1 MINLL
6 ILTLIVLATSVVN
19 AFIDNYLIKKKW
31 GKIKN
36 LNHWSRDLIRG
47 IIFTISIYFL
57 YKNEIHVQE
66 YMWQMLLEFL
76 KPFLAGLY
84 CWFLFNITFDPLL
97 NHLRNLPWYYDG
109 KDAITDQIS
118 NEFKSGFQYSYLLE
132 DSSDEILAYTE
143 LGFKFMFIFGLVI
156 WILLI

>member
-1 MINLL
+1 MITLL
-6 ILTLIVLATSVVN
+6 ILTLIVLTTSVVN

-31 GKIKN
+31 GKVKN
-36 LNHWSRDLIRG
+36 LNHWSRSLIRG

-57 YKNEIHVQE
+57 YNHT
-66 YMWQMLLEFL
+66 WL
-76 KPFLAGLY
+76 KPFFAGLY

-97 NHLRNLPWYYDG
+97 NYLRNLPWYYDG

-118 NEFKSGFQYSYLLE
+118 NEFQDFFSVE
-132 DSSDEILAYTE
+132 DNSNEFVAKIE
-143 LGFKFMFIFGLVI
+143 LGVKILIILSLEV